1 MSRDLALPRSPSPKM
16 APEKTL
22 AAETPNQQEPDDE
35 APLTRRDLREDRQT
49 LIKEIT
55 TLVTDLV
62 KPLQATINDLVK
74 EIKDAS
80 KMVETASEMALT
92 LQKDVQLLQTKE
104 MSTANRITALENR
117 CRQLNLKF
125 RGFEE
130 GAEQTKDLPTFMAHW
145 LAEVLE
151 LEDGVMPIILKAQRL
166 GLLAAVQRGR
176 PRDNI
181 VQFLYQ
187 RTRQKIL
194 KEARARRYLLFQD
207 SKIIV
212 LLDLSSLKCWRNEEN

>member
-1 MSRDLALPRSPSPKM
+1 MPRKN
-16 APEKTL
+16 AKAKTGGTPEVISNRKNT
-22 AAETPNQQEPDDE
+22 QEPDEE

-74 EIKDAS
+74 EIKDTS
-80 KMVETASEMALT
+80 KMMENASEMALT

-104 MSTANRITALENR
+104 LSTTNRITALENR
-117 CRQLNLKF
+117 WRQLNLKF

-130 GAEQTKDLPTFMAHW
+130 GAEQNKDLPTFMAHW

-151 LEDGVMPIILKAQRL
+151 LEEGVTPIILKAQRL
-166 GLLAAVQRGR
+166 GPLAAMQRGR
-176 PRDNI
+176 SRDI
-181 VQFLYQ
+181 LVQFLYQ
-187 RTRQKIL
+187 RTREKIL

-212 LLDLSSLKCWRNEEN
+212 LLDLSP